1 MLASVLRRRS
11 TVKTCDAV
19 IKETE
24 YKAQFLVDGL
34 L

>member
-1 MLASVLRRRS
+1 MAASYGFYKLD
-11 TVKTCDAV
+11 KTCDAV

-24 YKAQFLVDGL
+24 IKAQFLVDGL